1 MRAPPALG
9 AAAASSANN
18 QAAYSAGVAA
28 GAAAATTSA
37 NPPGTLY
44 GALPAGNSYRPQAG
58 QPYYA
63 CTDGLWFVPA
73 YGANGVYYRVV
84 ATP

>member
-1 MRAPPALG
+1 MAGTALG
-9 AAAASSANN
+9 AAATTNSNN
-18 QAAYSAGVAA
+18 QAYAAGVAA
-28 GAAAATTSA
+28 GAAAATAA

-44 GALPAGNSYRPQAG
+44 GTLPAGCNYRPISG

-63 CTDGLWFVPA
+63 CSSGLWFVPS

-84 ATP
+84 AVP

>member
-1 MRAPPALG
+1 LRPSRKG
-9 AAAASSANN
+9 AAAASSASN

-28 GAAAATTSA
+28 GAASATAAA

-44 GALPAGNSYRPQAG
+44 GSLPAGCTYKPVGSQA
-58 QPYYA
+58 YDSCA
-63 CTDGLWFVPA
+63 DGLWFMPA

-84 ATP
+84 TAP